1 MKGSRNTSR
10 QREVVMSDKPR
21 ERSTEERI
29 LKLEIQV
36 EMLQRQI
43 DEIYSVILGKEGGSD
58 E

>member
-1 MKGSRNTSR
+1 LKGSRNTSR